1 MNEAGR
7 QSVDYLVGGFRIS
20 IGPESTT
27 PGPRTHI
34 VAFVEA
40 LRQSGTRVRTVLA
53 SDLPFLSR
61 FARVQQSDYVGAAG
75 WKIHAADVVRV
86 GAAIWSGMCVFALS
100 ATAPA
105 PSVIYERVAVLQSL
119 SSFHRFK
126 RRAVRIVEANGVLS
140 RETAQDRKVLRAER
154 LATALERH
162 VLRRAD
168 LVVAVSTALKTE
180 LVQHAG
186 IAPSKVLVV
195 PNGVSD
201 AFFDAVRVERSS
213 DRVTIGFVGSVVAWQ
228 HLDEFLEAVQD
239 VRRARTDG
247 RRIAVEIVGEGGD
260 LARLERMVTDR
271 GWTGSVTFLGRLPHE
286 DALQRMRSWDLGF
299 AGHRRS
305 SSASMYHSPLKLY
318 EYAALGLIVVCT
330 PSADATALAA
340 SGASLHTFE
349 ERSGLE
355 GALRSA
361 LADLDRSTAEEMAER
376 RERVRQSHSWRA
388 RTELLMRTVAS
399 GETGSAA

>member
-1 MNEAGR
+1 MNDAVG

-34 VAFVEA
+34 VAFVDA
-40 LRQSGTRVRTVLA
+40 LRQAGIQVRTILA

-75 WKIHAADVVRV
+75 WKIHAADAIRV
-86 GAAIWSGMCVFALS
+86 GAAIWSGVCVFAMS

-105 PSVIYERVAVLQSL
+105 PSVIYERLAVLQSL

-126 RRAVRIVEANGVLS
+126 RRATRVVEANGILS
-140 RETAQDRKVLRAER
+140 RETSQDRKVLRAER
-154 LATALERH
+154 LASALERH

-168 LVVAVSTALKTE
+168 LVIAVSTALKTE

-186 IAPSKVLVV
+186 INPSKVLVV
-195 PNGVSD
+195 PNGVGD
-201 AFFDAVRVERSS
+201 AFFEAVRQERSP
-213 DRVTIGFVGSVVAWQ
+213 DRLTIGFVGSVVAWQ
-228 HLDEFLEAVQD
+228 HLDEFLEVVHD
-239 VRRARTDG
+239 VRRDLTDEG
-247 RRIAVEIVGEGGD
+247 TIAVEIIGEGGD
-260 LARLERMVTDR
+260 LARLERLVADR
-271 GWTGSVTFLGRLPHE
+271 GWTDSVTFLGRLPHE
-286 DALQRMRSWDLGF
+286 EALERMRSWDLGF

-318 EYAALGLIVVCT
+318 EYAALGLVIVCT

-340 SGASLHTFE
+340 SGGALHTFE
-349 ERSGLE
+349 DRSELE

-361 LADLDRSTAEEMAER
+361 LASVARSTAEETAER
-376 RERVRQSHSWRA
+376 RESVRRSHSWRA
-388 RTELLMRTVAS
+388 RTELVMRTVDTREA
-399 GETGSAA
+399 GSEA